1 MTARSK
7 MAWIFIL
14 PIVVSFG
21 SVLCSAVH
29 ADPLDF
35 EQAPMSNVVA
45 KLDRTFGISV
55 VVTGRFNPDTPVS
68 LMVADP
74 AASNARLDAI
84 NQLANSLG
92 SDFQK
97 SFVISKVADESIVPD
112 VRVDTGSH
120 VLFEDNT
127 VDAGAAI
134 QKLALLDNSTVSFA
148 DPISGSVNLSDT
160 NLQVQDA
167 ANQIAQQTHTH
178 WQAVYTLTP
187 RSQTPLV
194 RGRIVDRTT
203 EGQPIVQLPFSTY
216 IAPEPKEDLDTTT
229 PGTDT
234 TGKDAEKT
242 GTAPASGAA
251 APGTT
256 PAANSDANAY
266 ANQYANPYA
275 SPYANPYYNPYFTP
289 YYNPAPTSI
298 GNGAVIVTNGYNPFA
313 TAPMVIGAP

>member
-7 MAWIFIL
+7 MAWTL
-14 PIVVSFG
+14 VVPIIVSFG
-21 SVLCSAVH
+21 SVLCSAVQ

-55 VVTGRFNPDTPVS
+55 VVTGRYNPATPVS

-97 SFVISKVADESIVPD
+97 SFVISKVADASIVPD

-120 VLFEDNT
+120 VIFDDNT
-127 VDAGAAI
+127 VDANAAI
-134 QKLALLDNSTVSFA
+134 QKLVLLDNSTVSFA
-148 DPISGSVNLSDT
+148 DPVSGTVNLSD
-160 NLQVQDA
+160 NDLQVQDA

-187 RSQTPLV
+187 RSETPSV

-216 IAPEPKEDLDTTT
+216 IAPEPKEDLEATT
-229 PGTDT
+229 PATDAT
-234 TGKDAEKT
+234 SKDASKA

-251 APGTT
+251 AVGT
-256 PAANSDANAY
+256 PATNNDPNA
-266 ANQYANPYA
+266 YANPYA
-275 SPYANPYYNPYFTP
+275 NSYANPYANPYYNPYLSP